1 MGSARSEVLACCRK
15 CLLIVLPEPS
25 LLLVTLRRANSE
37 HESSLA
43 LNNPAWSL
51 RSRQS
56 CIIGYVQPSHI
67 ITDRYT
73 VSRAQS
79 HSHESLRQLHRLLR
93 HLIPPD
99 PIPHYRTRLLGLVLT
114 KARGADMSIKTGC
127 TTANVLIRGDLDR
140 SGHGRTDFS
149 IFHGQKPGNGASSR
163 SCAVSL
169 AHSMISLGKTLR
181 RAS

>member
-1 MGSARSEVLACCRK
+1 MYSPAISLQ
-15 CLLIVLPEPS
+15 IVTQYRE
-25 LLLVTLRRANSE
+25 
-37 HESSLA
+37 
-43 LNNPAWSL
+43 
-51 RSRQS
+51 RSRTAT
-56 CIIGYVQPSHI
+56 SHF
-67 ITDRYT
+67 
-73 VSRAQS
+73 VN
-79 HSHESLRQLHRLLR
+79 LHRLLR

-99 PIPHYRTRLLGLVLT
+99 PIPHYRTRLLGLILT

-169 AHSMISLGKTLR
+169 AHSMISLGKTLK